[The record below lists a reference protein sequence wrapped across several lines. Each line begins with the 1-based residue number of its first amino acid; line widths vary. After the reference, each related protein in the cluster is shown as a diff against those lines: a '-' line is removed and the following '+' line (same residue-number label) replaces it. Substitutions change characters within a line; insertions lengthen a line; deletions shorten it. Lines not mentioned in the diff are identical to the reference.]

1 MAFQIPTDRE
11 IFDFGTSINWF
22 DDEGFFVTVS
32 SDSERN
38 YDNIKESM
46 RKTHAIFKGEKH
58 CTLIDSTLLKPMS
71 REARLYAASE
81 FKKLYKAMA
90 IVSSN
95 PLSRTLANFMFAF
108 TGKDELPRRIFASEE
123 QARAWLRVMKS
134 F

>member
-1 MAFQIPTDRE
+1 MSFQIPSDRE

-22 DDEGFFVTVS
+22 DDEGFFVTIS

-38 YDNIKESM
+38 FDNIKQSM
-46 RKTHAIFKGEKH
+46 RKTHEVFKGEKY

-71 REARLYAASE
+71 RDARLYATTE

-95 PLSRTLANFMFAF
+95 PFSRTLANLMFAF
-108 TGKDELPRRIFASEE
+108 TGKDDLPRRIFATEE
-123 QARAWLRVMKS
+123 QARQWLRVFKS